1 MLFKEKD
8 DSVIVLADS
17 CIFRLPLVQLGHLDK
32 PKKLMVG
39 VSAEVGFGARMG
51 KDLVFRLG
59 LSIYYYYF
67 LQLVLKIKCHFC
79 LF

>member
-1 MLFKEKD
+1 
-8 DSVIVLADS
+8 
-17 CIFRLPLVQLGHLDK
+17 
-32 PKKLMVG
+32 MVG

-59 LSIYYYYF
+59 ISIYYYYF

-79 LF
+79 LFWNDYTPLFDRYANHSLRLCSVPKK